1 MTFPLNLPTGFKSI
15 QNSDISKQER
25 RMVLRKKENATINK
39 DNSTVFI
46 RLRYPVLSILR
57 VLGRQENTADVQ
69 ARRKR
74 YCNTGRS
81 CRIESHLDCSCIS
94 NVNSIPDCFSGNTNV
109 NVRSCLFDL
118 LLNGIQFLL
127 RSGLK

>member
-1 MTFPLNLPTGFKSI
+1 
-15 QNSDISKQER
+15 
-25 RMVLRKKENATINK
+25 MVLRKKENATINK

-74 YCNTGRS
+74 YRNTDRS
-81 CRIESHLDCSCIS
+81 FRTESHLDCSRIS
-94 NVNSIPDCFSGNTNV
+94 NVNSTRFLGKHECERNV
-109 NVRSCLFDL
+109 VLV
-118 LLNGIQFLL
+118 
-127 RSGLK
+127 